1 MQQRSC
7 GWNDRRD
14 NHVNSI
20 WSGEYKFGPTEDPA
34 PPKVHLPEK
43 PITKGTEKII
53 SVKGLK
59 LAGKELLAKRP
70 RSGMFILNK
79 YMNYS
84 RRLWEK
90 KGFYLLFYGLR
101 LSRVNSCMLLCVFSF
116 QQATRLTSHNFKT

>member
-20 WSGEYKFGPTEDPA
+20 WSREYKFGLTEDPA
-34 PPKVHLPEK
+34 PPKVHFPEK
-43 PITKGTEKII
+43 PLTKGMEKII

-59 LAGKELLAKRP
+59 LAGKELLSKRP

-79 YMNYS
+79 YMNNS
-84 RRLWEK
+84 KRLWEK
-90 KGFYLLFYGLR
+90 KGFYLVLYD
-101 LSRVNSCMLLCVFSF
+101 
-116 QQATRLTSHNFKT
+116 TRLWFAIISGYV

>member
-20 WSGEYKFGPTEDPA
+20 WSREYKFGPTEVTA
-34 PPKVHLPEK
+34 PPKMPFPEK
-43 PITKGTEKII
+43 PTTKGMEKII

-70 RSGMFILNK
+70 RSGMFLLNK
-79 YMNYS
+79 YMNNS

-90 KGFYLLFYGLR
+90 KGFCLVLYGMR
-101 LSRVNSCMLLCVFSF
+101 L
-116 QQATRLTSHNFKT
+116 

>member
-20 WSGEYKFGPTEDPA
+20 WSREYKFGPAEDPA
-34 PPKVHLPEK
+34 PPIIHFPEK
-43 PITKGTEKII
+43 PLTKGMEKII

-59 LAGKELLAKRP
+59 LAGKELLSKRP

-79 YMNYS
+79 YMNKNS
-84 RRLWEK
+84 RLWGKE
-90 KGFYLLFYGLR
+90 R
-101 LSRVNSCMLLCVFSF
+101 ILSLWYEALE
-116 QQATRLTSHNFKT
+116 A